1 MKLRIA
7 ILVLALAAGVEA
19 PAVSATGH
27 PEAVEPRI
35 YWGNSVPRGWTGN
48 WPEALRTVPEQT
60 AYTRTTS
67 TLQLLEFIDALR
79 WKSESVYVFTMFTSP
94 LGRTCPV
101 LVLASPRVT
110 TPAEAV
116 ASGKTVVYLQGNIHP
131 YEAEAKEALL
141 VLVRE
146 ILLGR
151 LRPLLDDLVILVCP
165 CFNVDGN
172 DMWRLNDGTPHILSG
187 GTNAAGM
194 NLNRD
199 AIKLETVE
207 VNALYRN
214 VFNRWDP
221 VLIYDGHAMENV
233 QHGYAIGYATSSVPA
248 SHPGPRDHVF
258 DRLFP
263 AVRNDVRRDFGL
275 ETFTH
280 CEVDA
285 RWPPT
290 TWSHEGAFWTT
301 EAKFVAAAYALRN
314 RMSILAETPLHL
326 SFERKIYAQY
336 ALLAGILRYAAAH
349 GGEMSDIC
357 RQADR
362 EVVEAVRTRAESGRL
377 RNFVAGTYVSRGKID
392 ILAYREK
399 NIPGY
404 LPGTSVRAAVPASLL
419 GPPELVPGV
428 EDMTRTVGTLEAA
441 VPRGYLF
448 PAGLVTLAEKLRTLG
463 VTVDVLVKAATATG
477 EEFAV
482 DRLVKSTRG
491 GFSMTGLEGAFAPS
505 PARDFPAGTY
515 HVDLAQPAANMAF
528 YALEPQAADGFAA
541 WGLLDAWLRSAGVE
555 TRRVV
560 YPVYKY
566 FRLKE

>member
-1 MKLRIA
+1 MAKMKIAVFALA
-7 ILVLALAAGVEA
+7 ILGCVTAAGR
-19 PAVSATGH
+19 PSA
-27 PEAVEPRI
+27 AAPRI
-35 YWGNSVPRGWTGN
+35 YWGNDVPRGWTGN
-48 WPEALRTVPEQT
+48 WPEALRTVPERT
-60 AYTRTTS
+60 AYARTTS
-67 TLQLLEFIDALR
+67 SLQLLEFIDAFR
-79 WKSESVYVFTMFTSP
+79 WKSESVHVFTMFTSP

-116 ASGKTVVYLQGNIHP
+116 ASGKTVVYLQGSIHP
-131 YEAEAKEALL
+131 SEAESKEALL

-165 CFNVDGN
+165 SFNVDGN

-207 VNALYRN
+207 VNALNKN

-248 SHPGPRDHVF
+248 AHPGPRDHVF

-263 AVRNDVRRDFGL
+263 AVRNAVRRDFGL
-275 ETFTH
+275 EVFTH

-290 TWSHEGAFWTT
+290 TWSHAGAFWTT

-349 GGEMSDIC
+349 GREMRAIC

-362 EVVEAVRTRAESGRL
+362 EVVEAVRTQAESGRL
-377 RNFVAGTYVSRGKID
+377 RNFVAGTYISRGKID

-399 NIPGY
+399 NVPVY

-428 EDMTRTVGTLEAA
+428 EDMTRAVGTVEAA

-448 PAGLVTLAEKLRTLG
+448 PAELAPLAEKLRTLG
-463 VTVDVLVKAATATG
+463 VAVDVLAKPATAAG

-482 DRLVKSTRG
+482 DRLVKSMRG
-491 GFSMTGLEGAFAPS
+491 GFSMTELEGAFAPS
-505 PARDFPAGTY
+505 PSREFPAGTFR
-515 HVDLAQPAANMAF
+515 VDLAQPAANMAF

-555 TRRVV
+555 TRSVV
-560 YPVYKY
+560 SPVYKY